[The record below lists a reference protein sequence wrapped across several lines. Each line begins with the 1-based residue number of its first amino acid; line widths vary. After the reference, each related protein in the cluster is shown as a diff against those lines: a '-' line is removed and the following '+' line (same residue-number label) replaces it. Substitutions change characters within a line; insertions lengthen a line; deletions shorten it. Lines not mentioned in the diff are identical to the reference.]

1 MMLVEQVLSSGDV
14 VTHSTGAPGEAVIS
28 FPAKLHAMLEDSES
42 QGFQDIVAW
51 QPGGKSFKV
60 YNQQRFSSE
69 IMSQYFNQ
77 TKYKSFQ
84 RQLNIYGFR
93 RIHSGESR
101 GGYAHQF
108 FQRGAPSSCRNVVR
122 RPAPQ
127 KRAIK
132 MVSIHFCHV

>member
-101 GGYAHQF
+101 GGYVC
-108 FQRGAPSSCRNVVR
+108 PSILSEGSSFLLQERCSSTSST
-122 RPAPQ
+122 
-127 KRAIK
+127 KE
-132 MVSIHFCHV
+132 SH